1 MAAKAMNVKLEETKI
16 LDLKQ
21 VTAAFHITMTDAINE
36 ALDAYLEKMKSD
48 PFYRLTAN
56 VEQADEEESNEILG
70 ELNAM
75 SDDDLS
81 IATTKRFTV

>member
-21 VTAAFHITMTDAINE
+21 VASAFHITITDAINE

-48 PFYRLTAN
+48 PYFRLTAN
-56 VEQADEEESNEILG
+56 VEEASAEENEEILRTLD
-70 ELNAM
+70 EM

-81 IATTKRFTV
+81 ISTVKRFSL

>member
-21 VTAAFHITMTDAINE
+21 VASAFHITITDAINE
-36 ALDAYLEKMKSD
+36 ALDEYLAKMKSD
-48 PFYRLTAN
+48 PYFRLTAN
-56 VEQADEEESNEILG
+56 VEEASAEENEEVLHMLDE
-70 ELNAM
+70 M

-81 IATTKRFTV
+81 ISTVKRFSL